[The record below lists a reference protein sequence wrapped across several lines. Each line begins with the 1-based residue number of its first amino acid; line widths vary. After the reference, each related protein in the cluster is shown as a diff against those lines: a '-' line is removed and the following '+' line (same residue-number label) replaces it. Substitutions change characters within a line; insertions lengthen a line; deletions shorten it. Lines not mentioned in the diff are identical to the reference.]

1 MKPLFYLVSLFCL
14 ATLLFSYNETN
25 SSSNYKSE
33 ELTAGLSDSD
43 FKTHEWE
50 WTGNDIPWEAMMI
63 SPGDMFDSEELE
75 FVTTL

>member
-14 ATLLFSYNETN
+14 AKLLFSYNETN

-43 FKTHEWE
+43 FKTYEWE
-50 WTGNDIPWEAMMI
+50 GTGNDISLEAMMI